1 MVVGWARHN
10 QRVIKGTDDDINVRE
25 ETINNNGRRLFLY
38 RIVILMIINYYHN
51 LWLKIKLTGNLV
63 RIDPGCNRYIHYNN
77 SRQVDGWGDIP
88 SCRLRT

>member
-51 LWLKIKLTGNLV
+51 LWLKIELTGKN
-63 RIDPGCNRYIHYNN
+63 
-77 SRQVDGWGDIP
+77 
-88 SCRLRT
+88 